1 MSSHADRPSWMPS
14 ANGAYDYLYD
24 SPDQPHE
31 YDRYFCISDKP
42 LDRQVDKHVMP
53 FSLTQKRNQ
62 TQTLANLRTHLK
74 STSPNS
80 NVDDKFRE
88 LWGRFFM
95 ITYNKNNFCFN
106 MFYCYFFLLVRIKN
120 KKNISRMTL

>member
-1 MSSHADRPSWMPS
+1 MSSHADRPSWTPS
-14 ANGAYDYLYD
+14 ANGAFVYLYN
-24 SPDQPHE
+24 SPGQPHE
-31 YDRYFCISDKP
+31 YDRYFYISDKP